1 MSGKANTV
9 TPVLEASALRKGDIV
24 SFGFYRNPAENA
36 GIPLE
41 WLVLEVSH
49 GSPEDNSGAS
59 ASEVSGGK
67 EAFLVARYALA
78 FRRLHQG
85 GMVNWKD
92 CELRAWLN
100 GAFLEESFSPEER
113 KLIKVSRLDNKEH
126 PRWDPEA
133 DTAGVEYP
141 KDREFC
147 PATLDRVFLL
157 SSAETER
164 YFESVSSRLCK
175 AAPFV
180 SQRTCRLEDGYGG
193 VWWWLRSPG
202 ASAMLGATVADE
214 GLIDDGAYTGS
225 IGGVRP
231 ALRIKLPA

>member
-1 MSGKANTV
+1 MSGNANSV

-24 SFGFYRNPAENA
+24 SFGLYRNPSENT

-41 WLVLEVSH
+41 WLVLEVSD
-49 GSPEDNSGAS
+49 SLSDNSGDS
-59 ASEVSGGK
+59 ASKVSAGREV
-67 EAFLVARYALA
+67 FLIAKFALA
-78 FRRLHQG
+78 FRRLHKG

-100 GAFLEESFSPEER
+100 GAFLEESFSPEDQ
-113 KLIKVSRLDNKEH
+113 KLIKVSHLDNKEH

-133 DTAGVEYP
+133 ATAGVEYP
-141 KDREFC
+141 EDREFC
-147 PATLDRVFLL
+147 PATCDRVFLL
-157 SSAETER
+157 SSSEIER

-180 SQRTCRLEDGYGG
+180 SQHTCRLEDGNGG

-214 GLIDDGAYTGS
+214 GLIDDGAYTGG

-231 ALRIKLPA
+231 ALRIALPA

>member
-1 MSGKANTV
+1 MSGNANSV

-24 SFGFYRNPAENA
+24 SFGLYRNPSENT

-41 WLVLEVSH
+41 WLVLEVSD
-49 GSPEDNSGAS
+49 SLSDNSGDGVSKVS
-59 ASEVSGGK
+59 AGREV
-67 EAFLVARYALA
+67 FLVARFALA

-113 KLIKVSRLDNKEH
+113 KLIMVSALDNKEH

-133 DTAGVEYP
+133 AQAAVPYP
-141 KDREFC
+141 EDRVFC
-147 PATLDRVFLL
+147 PATCDRVFLL
-157 SSAETER
+157 SSTETER
-164 YFESVSSRLCK
+164 YFENVSSRLCK

-180 SQRTCRLEDGYGG
+180 SQRACRLEDGWGG

-231 ALRIKLPA
+231 ALRIKVPA